1 MIILTNPSTLE
12 LVLGS
17 SVTTSQLPYYIA
29 YVDSTSTTHNPL
41 QGSGVSNDT
50 TIVTMLST
58 PVVATTRTIKYI
70 SIHNK
75 DTTSKQIFIQINDTV
90 NTRTLVDFTLD
101 AGDRIEYTDTVGFR
115 VISSLGEVKTVSTGN
130 SITPTSLTK
139 VDDTNVTLTLG
150 GSPTTALL
158 QATSLTLGWTGTLA
172 DSRIASATT
181 WNAKQAP
188 FTILSTLGGLANA
201 SGVLTNNG
209 AGVLSWGA
217 AGGSQTPWTSNIN
230 AAGYTLFGNSI
241 SGGTLTLS
249 STSHATK
256 GKILFGTSAYDEV
269 NNRLGIGQTTPTAI
283 LHLKAGTATANTAP
297 LKLTSGTNLTTA
309 EAGAFEY
316 NGTSLFFTRSG
327 TLRADILMTDIAT
340 PFNTYSASLKGATAF
355 TTGNNNILL
364 GNSAG
369 SAMTTGVDNI
379 LIGRSTSTGTGGS
392 QNIAIGTA
400 TTAGGN
406 YNVSIGAL
414 AGTSSINATNAVS
427 IGNSANYYSFNPNNG
442 IAIGASAESGLG
454 DNVSIGA
461 NAVSAYAGTN
471 NVTVGGSA
479 GRYAASGAGNTLIG
493 NRTGTSL
500 TTGAYNVALGFQSG
514 NAITTGS
521 KNIAIGYDVDP
532 QSNTANGQLTIQN
545 AIFGTDNIG
554 VGTTVSTGNI
564 GIYVVSPLARLHL
577 PAGATGTN
585 TAPLK
590 FTSGTNLTTPEN
602 GAMEFDGTNLYF
614 TVGGVRKTIQL
625 L

>member
-269 NNRLGIGQTTPTAI
+269 NNRLGIGTTSPSAQFHTVTGVQLSQVSDAQYVVQNSGQYVAEYIGTETSFAGFMVRGTGAATQPFVQYYNSTTTKAWTQMMTTAGDLNILKGSAVGTTLLTLGNNLNVGIAKATPTAR
-283 LHLKAGTATANTAP
+283 LHLGAGTATANTAP
-297 LKLTSGTNLTTA
+297 LKL
-309 EAGAFEY
+309 
-316 NGTSLFFTRSG
+316 
-327 TLRADILMTDIAT
+327 
-340 PFNTYSASLKGATAF
+340 
-355 TTGNNNILL
+355 
-364 GNSAG
+364 
-369 SAMTTGVDNI
+369 
-379 LIGRSTSTGTGGS
+379 
-392 QNIAIGTA
+392 
-400 TTAGGN
+400 
-406 YNVSIGAL
+406 
-414 AGTSSINATNAVS
+414 
-427 IGNSANYYSFNPNNG
+427 
-442 IAIGASAESGLG
+442 
-454 DNVSIGA
+454 
-461 NAVSAYAGTN
+461 
-471 NVTVGGSA
+471 
-479 GRYAASGAGNTLIG
+479 
-493 NRTGTSL
+493 
-500 TTGAYNVALGFQSG
+500 
-514 NAITTGS
+514 
-521 KNIAIGYDVDP
+521 
-532 QSNTANGQLTIQN
+532 
-545 AIFGTDNIG
+545 
-554 VGTTVSTGNI
+554 
-564 GIYVVSPLARLHL
+564 
-577 PAGATGTN
+577 
-585 TAPLK
+585 
-590 FTSGTNLTTPEN
+590 TSGTNLTTPEN

>member
-249 STSHATK
+249 STSNATK

-269 NNRLGIGQTTPTAI
+269 NNRLGIGVATPLHALDVQSSTQYSRFRGTLGGGLLIGSFSSYEGAIWNSSTTPTTSNYMFLCSGGYTLFNADIEVHFRTTNITKMVIANGGNVGIGITTPTAV
-283 LHLKAGTATANTAP
+283 LHLKAGTATAGTAP
-297 LKLTSGTNLTTA
+297 LKLTSG
-309 EAGAFEY
+309 
-316 NGTSLFFTRSG
+316 
-327 TLRADILMTDIAT
+327 I
-340 PFNTYSASLKGATAF
+340 
-355 TTGNNNILL
+355 
-364 GNSAG
+364 
-369 SAMTTGVDNI
+369 
-379 LIGRSTSTGTGGS
+379 
-392 QNIAIGTA
+392 
-400 TTAGGN
+400 
-406 YNVSIGAL
+406 
-414 AGTSSINATNAVS
+414 
-427 IGNSANYYSFNPNNG
+427 
-442 IAIGASAESGLG
+442 
-454 DNVSIGA
+454 
-461 NAVSAYAGTN
+461 
-471 NVTVGGSA
+471 
-479 GRYAASGAGNTLIG
+479 
-493 NRTGTSL
+493 
-500 TTGAYNVALGFQSG
+500 
-514 NAITTGS
+514 
-521 KNIAIGYDVDP
+521 
-532 QSNTANGQLTIQN
+532 
-545 AIFGTDNIG
+545 
-554 VGTTVSTGNI
+554 
-564 GIYVVSPLARLHL
+564 
-577 PAGATGTN
+577 
-585 TAPLK
+585 
-590 FTSGTNLTTPEN
+590 NLTTPEN
-602 GAMEFDGTNLYF
+602 GTFEFDGTNLYF
-614 TVGGVRKTIQL
+614 TVGGVRKTVTL
-625 L
+625 V

>member
-230 AAGYTLFGNSI
+230 AAGYTLFGNST
-241 SGGTLTLS
+241 SGGNLTLA
-249 STSHATK
+249 STSNATK
-256 GKILFGTSAYDEV
+256 GKILFGGAAAYDEV
-269 NNRLGIGQTTPTAI
+269 NNRLGIGVTSPSAKLEVLGSGDFWGFLVGNGTVGALFQVNGGNAGFVGFNGGGYNNLDIRSGITTQLFLSTNGNTGIGRTTPTAK
-283 LHLKAGTATANTAP
+283 LHLGAGTATAETAP
-297 LKLTSGTNLTTA
+297 LKLTSGTNLTTP
-309 EAGAFEY
+309 EDGAF
-316 NGTSLFFTRSG
+316 
-327 TLRADILMTDIAT
+327 
-340 PFNTYSASLKGATAF
+340 
-355 TTGNNNILL
+355 
-364 GNSAG
+364 
-369 SAMTTGVDNI
+369 
-379 LIGRSTSTGTGGS
+379 
-392 QNIAIGTA
+392 
-400 TTAGGN
+400 
-406 YNVSIGAL
+406 
-414 AGTSSINATNAVS
+414 
-427 IGNSANYYSFNPNNG
+427 
-442 IAIGASAESGLG
+442 
-454 DNVSIGA
+454 
-461 NAVSAYAGTN
+461 
-471 NVTVGGSA
+471 
-479 GRYAASGAGNTLIG
+479 
-493 NRTGTSL
+493 
-500 TTGAYNVALGFQSG
+500 
-514 NAITTGS
+514 
-521 KNIAIGYDVDP
+521 
-532 QSNTANGQLTIQN
+532 
-545 AIFGTDNIG
+545 
-554 VGTTVSTGNI
+554 
-564 GIYVVSPLARLHL
+564 
-577 PAGATGTN
+577 
-585 TAPLK
+585 
-590 FTSGTNLTTPEN
+590 
-602 GAMEFDGTNLYF
+602 EFDGTNLYI
-614 TVGGVRKTIQL
+614 TVGGVRKTVTL
-625 L
+625 V

>member
-256 GKILFGTSAYDEV
+256 GKILFGTSAYNELT
-269 NNRLGIGQTTPTAI
+269 NMLGIGTTSPTQPIEVTRNTSGADYPSILIKSTNTSGDSFSAI
-283 LHLKAGTATANTAP
+283 DLQVNNGAVWSQLLA
-297 LKLTSGTNLTTA
+297 SGTNTVF
-309 EAGAFEY
+309 GAP
-316 NGTSLFFTRSG
+316 GMGCRVITGHPFF
-327 TLRADILMTDIAT
+327 I
-340 PFNTYSASLKGATAF
+340 
-355 TTGNNNILL
+355 
-364 GNSAG
+364 
-369 SAMTTGVDNI
+369 
-379 LIGRSTSTGTGGS
+379 
-392 QNIAIGTA
+392 Q
-400 TTAGGN
+400 
-406 YNVSIGAL
+406 
-414 AGTSSINATNAVS
+414 
-427 IGNSANYYSFNPNNG
+427 
-442 IAIGASAESGLG
+442 
-454 DNVSIGA
+454 
-461 NAVSAYAGTN
+461 TN
-471 NVTVGGSA
+471 NVTRMTVAAGGNVGIGTLTPVASA
-479 GRYAASGAGNTLIG
+479 KLELSSTTQGFLPPRMTATQASAISSPAQGLMLFVTDTN
-493 NRTGTSL
+493 GTF
-500 TTGAYNVALGFQSG
+500 T
-514 NAITTGS
+514 
-521 KNIAIGYDVDP
+521 
-532 QSNTANGQLTIQN
+532 
-545 AIFGTDNIG
+545 G
-554 VGTTVSTGNI
+554 VGWWG
-564 GIYVVSPLARLHL
+564 Y
-577 PAGATGTN
+577 
-585 TAPLK
+585 
-590 FTSGTNLTTPEN
+590 N
-602 GAMEFDGTNLYF
+602 GANWEKLNN
-614 TVGGVRKTIQL
+614 
-625 L
+625 

>member
-269 NNRLGIGQTTPTAI
+269 NNRLGIGTTTPLHGLDVKSDTPYNRLLGNSGAGLLIGSFSSSEGAIWDAATTPTYSNYIFLTSAGHTLFNAAI
-283 LHLKAGTATANTAP
+283 DIQFRTNNTTKMSISNAGKVGIGNSSPSAFLHLPAGTATANTAP
-297 LKLTSGTNLTTA
+297 LKL
-309 EAGAFEY
+309 
-316 NGTSLFFTRSG
+316 
-327 TLRADILMTDIAT
+327 
-340 PFNTYSASLKGATAF
+340 
-355 TTGNNNILL
+355 
-364 GNSAG
+364 
-369 SAMTTGVDNI
+369 
-379 LIGRSTSTGTGGS
+379 
-392 QNIAIGTA
+392 
-400 TTAGGN
+400 
-406 YNVSIGAL
+406 
-414 AGTSSINATNAVS
+414 
-427 IGNSANYYSFNPNNG
+427 
-442 IAIGASAESGLG
+442 
-454 DNVSIGA
+454 
-461 NAVSAYAGTN
+461 
-471 NVTVGGSA
+471 
-479 GRYAASGAGNTLIG
+479 
-493 NRTGTSL
+493 
-500 TTGAYNVALGFQSG
+500 
-514 NAITTGS
+514 
-521 KNIAIGYDVDP
+521 
-532 QSNTANGQLTIQN
+532 
-545 AIFGTDNIG
+545 
-554 VGTTVSTGNI
+554 
-564 GIYVVSPLARLHL
+564 
-577 PAGATGTN
+577 
-585 TAPLK
+585 
-590 FTSGTNLTTPEN
+590 TSGTNLTTPEN

>member
-269 NNRLGIGQTTPTAI
+269 NNRLGIGVATPLHALDVQSSTQYSRFRGTLGGGLLIGSFSSNEGAIWNASTTPNYSNYMFLCSGGYTLFNADIDVQFRTSNTIKMTIANGGNVGIGITTPTAV
-283 LHLKAGTATANTAP
+283 LQLKAGTATANTAP
-297 LKLTSGTNLTTA
+297 LKL
-309 EAGAFEY
+309 
-316 NGTSLFFTRSG
+316 
-327 TLRADILMTDIAT
+327 
-340 PFNTYSASLKGATAF
+340 
-355 TTGNNNILL
+355 
-364 GNSAG
+364 
-369 SAMTTGVDNI
+369 
-379 LIGRSTSTGTGGS
+379 
-392 QNIAIGTA
+392 
-400 TTAGGN
+400 
-406 YNVSIGAL
+406 
-414 AGTSSINATNAVS
+414 
-427 IGNSANYYSFNPNNG
+427 
-442 IAIGASAESGLG
+442 
-454 DNVSIGA
+454 
-461 NAVSAYAGTN
+461 
-471 NVTVGGSA
+471 
-479 GRYAASGAGNTLIG
+479 
-493 NRTGTSL
+493 
-500 TTGAYNVALGFQSG
+500 
-514 NAITTGS
+514 
-521 KNIAIGYDVDP
+521 
-532 QSNTANGQLTIQN
+532 
-545 AIFGTDNIG
+545 
-554 VGTTVSTGNI
+554 
-564 GIYVVSPLARLHL
+564 
-577 PAGATGTN
+577 
-585 TAPLK
+585 
-590 FTSGTNLTTPEN
+590 TSGTNLTTPEN

>member
-269 NNRLGIGQTTPTAI
+269 NNRLGIGTTTPLCGLDVKSDTQYNRILGSSGTGFIIGSYTSSEGAIWDATVTPSYTNYMFLCSGGYSLFNATAGMHFRI
-283 LHLKAGTATANTAP
+283 SNSVKMTLLSNGNFGIGLSPTAVLTLKAGTATAETAP
-297 LKLTSGTNLTTA
+297 LKL
-309 EAGAFEY
+309 
-316 NGTSLFFTRSG
+316 
-327 TLRADILMTDIAT
+327 
-340 PFNTYSASLKGATAF
+340 
-355 TTGNNNILL
+355 
-364 GNSAG
+364 
-369 SAMTTGVDNI
+369 
-379 LIGRSTSTGTGGS
+379 
-392 QNIAIGTA
+392 
-400 TTAGGN
+400 
-406 YNVSIGAL
+406 
-414 AGTSSINATNAVS
+414 
-427 IGNSANYYSFNPNNG
+427 
-442 IAIGASAESGLG
+442 
-454 DNVSIGA
+454 
-461 NAVSAYAGTN
+461 
-471 NVTVGGSA
+471 
-479 GRYAASGAGNTLIG
+479 
-493 NRTGTSL
+493 
-500 TTGAYNVALGFQSG
+500 
-514 NAITTGS
+514 
-521 KNIAIGYDVDP
+521 
-532 QSNTANGQLTIQN
+532 
-545 AIFGTDNIG
+545 
-554 VGTTVSTGNI
+554 
-564 GIYVVSPLARLHL
+564 
-577 PAGATGTN
+577 
-585 TAPLK
+585 
-590 FTSGTNLTTPEN
+590 TSGTNLTTPEN